1 MSNLGKI
8 KLLILD
14 IDGVLTDGT
23 KIYNENHQA
32 VYKKFFCKDFTAI
45 KRIIASGIKTIML
58 SGDNYNKTMAQKRN
72 IDFYCTRD
80 ENFSLDKSIFVDKF
94 EKIYGISSENMA
106 FIGDDYFDSSI
117 FKKLNYTFC
126 PSDSP
131 MSIKKISK
139 YVLESKGGDGVIV
152 ELYDFLESNHF
163 LIEADEKLVI
173 DLDSK
178 EITSKEM
185 KN

>member
-23 KIYNENHQA
+23 KVYNEKHE
-32 VYKKFFCKDFTAI
+32 VMSKRFLCKDFTAI
-45 KRIIASGIKTIML
+45 KRMVASGIKVIML
-58 SGDNYNKTMAQKRN
+58 SGDNFNRTMAEKRN
-72 IDFYCTRD
+72 IDFFCTRD
-80 ENFSLDKSIFVDKF
+80 KNLSLDKSLFIDEFNQRYGVSVD
-94 EKIYGISSENMA
+94 EMA
-106 FIGDDYFDSSI
+106 FIGDDYFDLSM
-117 FKKLNYTFC
+117 FKKITYTFC

-131 MSIKKISK
+131 KIIKDSSLYILK
-139 YVLESKGGDGVIV
+139 SKGGEGTIV
-152 ELYDFLESNHF
+152 ELYDFLESNGF
-163 LIEADEKLVI
+163 LIESDEQTVI

-185 KN
+185 K

>member
-23 KIYNENHQA
+23 KVYNEKHE
-32 VYKKFFCKDFTAI
+32 VMSKRFLCKDFTAI
-45 KRIIASGIKTIML
+45 KRMVASGIKVIML
-58 SGDNYNKTMAQKRN
+58 SGDNFNRTMAEKRN
-72 IDFYCTRD
+72 IDFFCTRD
-80 ENFSLDKSIFVDKF
+80 KNLSLDKSLFIDEFNQRYGVSVD
-94 EKIYGISSENMA
+94 EMA
-106 FIGDDYFDSSI
+106 FIGDDYFDLSM
-117 FKKLNYTFC
+117 FKKITHTFC

-131 MSIKKISK
+131 KIIKDSSLYILK
-139 YVLESKGGDGVIV
+139 SKGGEGAIV
-152 ELYDFLESNHF
+152 ELYDFLESNGY
-163 LIEADEKLVI
+163 LIESDEQTVI

-185 KN
+185 K